1 MFFDIGLGEVL
12 GLAVL
17 GMFLVGPERLPKVAG
32 EAAKWI
38 KKIRELAN
46 SATAELKDNLGPGF
60 EDLQPKDLNPKTFV
74 KKQISD
80 MLDEENPK
88 AKSNTSKAMI
98 DPDLL

>member
-1 MFFDIGLGEVL
+1 MFFDIGLGEVF

-17 GMFLVGPERLPKVAG
+17 AMFLVGPERLPKVAG
-32 EAAKWI
+32 EAAKWV

-74 KKQISD
+74 KKQISEL
-80 MLDEENPK
+80 LDEENPK
-88 AKSNTSKAMI
+88 SPSNASKAMI

>member
-17 GMFLVGPERLPKVAG
+17 AMFLVGPERLPKVAG
-32 EAAKWI
+32 EAAKWV

-46 SATAELKDNLGPGF
+46 TATAELKENLGPGF

-74 KKQISD
+74 KKQISE

-88 AKSNTSKAMI
+88 AKSNTSKAII

>member
-17 GMFLVGPERLPKVAG
+17 AMFLVGPERLPKVAG
-32 EAAKWI
+32 EAAKWV

-46 SATAELKDNLGPGF
+46 TATAELKENLGPGF
-60 EDLQPKDLNPKTFV
+60 EDVQPKDLNPKTFV
-74 KKQISD
+74 KKQISE

>member
-17 GMFLVGPERLPKVAG
+17 AMFLVGPERLPKVAG
-32 EAAKWI
+32 EAAKWV
-38 KKIRELAN
+38 KKIRDLAN
-46 SATAELKDNLGPGF
+46 TATAELKENLGPGF

-74 KKQISD
+74 KKQISEL
-80 MLDEENPK
+80 LDEENPK
-88 AKSNTSKAMI
+88 AKSNASKAMI

>member
-17 GMFLVGPERLPKVAG
+17 AMFLVGPERLPKVAG
-32 EAAKWI
+32 EAAKWV
-38 KKIRELAN
+38 KKIRDLAN
-46 SATAELKDNLGPGF
+46 TATAELKENLGPGF

-74 KKQISD
+74 KKQISE

-88 AKSNTSKAMI
+88 VKSNASKAMI

>member
-17 GMFLVGPERLPKVAG
+17 AMFLVGPERLPKVAG
-32 EAAKWI
+32 EAAKWV

-46 SATAELKDNLGPGF
+46 TATAELKENLGPGF

-74 KKQISD
+74 KKQISE

-88 AKSNTSKAMI
+88 AKSSTSKAMI

>member
-1 MFFDIGLGEVL
+1 MFFDIGIGEVF

-17 GMFLVGPERLPKVAG
+17 AMFLVGPERLPKVAS
-32 EAAKWI
+32 EAAKWV

-60 EDLQPKDLNPKTFV
+60 EDLQPRDLNPKTFV
-74 KKQISD
+74 KKQISEL
-80 MLDEENPK
+80 LDEENPK
-88 AKSNTSKAMI
+88 SPSNASKAMI

>member
-1 MFFDIGLGEVL
+1 MFFDIGIGEVF

-17 GMFLVGPERLPKVAG
+17 AMFLVGPERLPKVAS
-32 EAAKWI
+32 EAAKWV

-74 KKQISD
+74 KKQISEL
-80 MLDEENPK
+80 LDEENPK
-88 AKSNTSKAMI
+88 SPSNTSKAMI

>member
-17 GMFLVGPERLPKVAG
+17 AMFLVGPERLPKVAG
-32 EAAKWI
+32 EAAKWV

-46 SATAELKDNLGPGF
+46 SATAELKENLGPGF

-74 KKQISD
+74 KKQISE

-88 AKSNTSKAMI
+88 AKSNTPKAMI

>member
-1 MFFDIGLGEVL
+1 MFFDIGLCEVL

-17 GMFLVGPERLPKVAG
+17 AMFLVGPERLPKVAG
-32 EAAKWI
+32 EAAKWV

-46 SATAELKDNLGPGF
+46 SATAELKENLGPGF

-74 KKQISD
+74 KKQISE

>member
-17 GMFLVGPERLPKVAG
+17 AMFLVGPERLPKVAG
-32 EAAKWI
+32 EAAKWV
-38 KKIRELAN
+38 KKIRDLAN
-46 SATAELKDNLGPGF
+46 TATAELKENLGPGF

-74 KKQISD
+74 KKQISE

-88 AKSNTSKAMI
+88 ANSNTSKAMI

>member
-1 MFFDIGLGEVL
+1 MFFDIGLGEIF

-17 GMFLVGPERLPKVAG
+17 AMFLVGPERLPKVAG
-32 EAAKWI
+32 EAAKWV

-46 SATAELKDNLGPGF
+46 SATSELKENLGPGF

-74 KKQISD
+74 KKQISEL
-80 MLDEENPK
+80 LDEENPK
-88 AKSNTSKAMI
+88 AKSNISKAMI

>member
-1 MFFDIGLGEVL
+1 MFFDIGLGEIF

-17 GMFLVGPERLPKVAG
+17 AMFLVGPERLPKVAG
-32 EAAKWI
+32 EAAKWV

-46 SATAELKDNLGPGF
+46 SATSELKENLGPGF

-74 KKQISD
+74 KKQISEL
-80 MLDEENPK
+80 LDEDNLK
-88 AKSNTSKAMI
+88 AKANTSKAMI

>member
-17 GMFLVGPERLPKVAG
+17 AMFLVGPERLPKVAS
-32 EAAKWI
+32 EAAKWV

-46 SATAELKDNLGPGF
+46 TATAELKENLGPGF

-74 KKQISD
+74 KKQISEL
-80 MLDEENPK
+80 LDEENPK
-88 AKSNTSKAMI
+88 AKSNISKAMI

>member
-17 GMFLVGPERLPKVAG
+17 AMFLVGPERLPKVAG
-32 EAAKWI
+32 EAAKWV

-46 SATAELKDNLGPGF
+46 TATAELKENLGPGF

-88 AKSNTSKAMI
+88 AKSNASKAMI

>member
-17 GMFLVGPERLPKVAG
+17 AMFLVGPERLPKVAG
-32 EAAKWI
+32 EAAKWV

-46 SATAELKDNLGPGF
+46 TATAELKENLGPGF

-74 KKQISD
+74 KKQISE

-88 AKSNTSKAMI
+88 VKSNASKAMI

>member
-1 MFFDIGLGEVL
+1 MFFDIGIGEVF

-17 GMFLVGPERLPKVAG
+17 AMFLVGPERLPKVAS
-32 EAAKWI
+32 EAAKWV

-60 EDLQPKDLNPKTFV
+60 EDLQPRDLNPKTFV
-74 KKQISD
+74 KKQISEL
-80 MLDEENPK
+80 LDEENPK
-88 AKSNTSKAMI
+88 SPSNTSKAMI